1 MSYQRDIAF
10 MLRNAAKWRRQAMEY
25 PPKTRDRRFC
35 MGLARMAL
43 RAAQLERLYASLEQ
57 KDATG

>member
-10 MLRNAAKWRRQAMEY
+10 LLRNAAKWRHQAMEY

-35 MGLARMAL
+35 MDRA
-43 RAAQLERLYASLEQ
+43 RAALEAAWEERLIATLR
-57 KDATG
+57 KDAAG